1 MPKLDN
7 SELLALWLDGA
18 LSGAQRNEFETRCAE
33 DSDFASQVE
42 AANLMQMQSET
53 YESQEVPDWHKDKT
67 FDPEF
72 YRDSNFNQ
80 REPAK
85 RSWWQWQ
92 GLPAMSLGTSML
104 AIVMV
109 LSGLQINTDNEAVT
123 ISFSKGYD
131 SNKIEQLVN
140 NKLQQYQQN
149 QQLAL
154 NTFAQTLQRQQLDA
168 STQLTQYLL
177 TSSRQER
184 KEDFAELIKF
194 VNQQRGDDQLFYA
207 RQLNK
212 LQQDIYDAD
221 KPLEWPSPSNDTLI
235 NE

>member
-7 SELLALWLDGA
+7 AELLALWLEDG
-18 LSGAQRNEFETRCAE
+18 LSGAQRAEFETRCAE
-33 DSDFASQVE
+33 DIEFASQVE

-53 YESQEVPDWHKDKT
+53 YESQEVPDWHRENT
-67 FDPEF
+67 FDSEV
-72 YRDSNFNQ
+72 YQHSKLNESQ
-80 REPAK
+80 PAK
-85 RSWWQWQ
+85 RAWWQWQ

-109 LSGLQINTDNEAVT
+109 LSGLQINTENGAMT
-123 ISFSKGYD
+123 ISFSQGYD
-131 SNKIEQLVN
+131 TNKVEQLVN

-194 VNQQRGDDQLFYA
+194 VNQQRGDDQLFYV

-221 KPLEWPSPSNDTLI
+221 KPLEWPTSSNDIQT

>member
-1 MPKLDN
+1 
-7 SELLALWLDGA
+7 
-18 LSGAQRNEFETRCAE
+18 
-33 DSDFASQVE
+33 
-42 AANLMQMQSET
+42 MQSET
-53 YESQEVPDWHKDKT
+53 FQTLEVPDWHRDST
-67 FDPEF
+67 FDSEV
-72 YRDSNFNQ
+72 YQHSRFN
-80 REPAK
+80 EAK
-85 RSWWQWQ
+85 SSKRWWHWQ
-92 GLPAMSLGTSML
+92 GLPALSLGTSML
-104 AIVMV
+104 AVVMV
-109 LSGLQINTDNEAVT
+109 LSGLQIDSNDGALT

-131 SNKIEQLVN
+131 NSKVEQLVN
-140 NKLQQYQQN
+140 SKLQQYQQN

-194 VNQQRGDDQLFYA
+194 VNQQRGDDQLFYV

-212 LQQDIYDAD
+212 LQQEINDAD
-221 KPLEWPSPSNDTLI
+221 KSLEWPAGSNDTQI

>member
-7 SELLALWLDGA
+7 SELLALWLEGG
-18 LSGAQRNEFETRCAE
+18 LSDTQRIEFEVRCAE
-33 DSDFASQVE
+33 DSEFSAQVE
-42 AANLMQMQSET
+42 SANLVQMQAET
-53 YESQEVPDWHKDKT
+53 YQQQDVPDWQRADT
-67 FDPEF
+67 FDAEVYQHAKF
-72 YRDSNFNQ
+72 SNA
-80 REPAK
+80 PPVK
-85 RSWWQWQ
+85 RRWWQWQ

-109 LSGLQINTDNEAVT
+109 LSGLQINSEEGAVT
-123 ISFSKGYD
+123 ISFSQGYD
-131 SNKIEQLVN
+131 SNKVEQLVN
-140 NKLQQYQQN
+140 TKLQQYQQN

-194 VNQQRGDDQLFYA
+194 VNQQRGDDQLFYV

-212 LQQDIYDAD
+212 LQQDIYDTD
-221 KPLEWPSPSNDTLI
+221 KSLGWPTPSNETPI